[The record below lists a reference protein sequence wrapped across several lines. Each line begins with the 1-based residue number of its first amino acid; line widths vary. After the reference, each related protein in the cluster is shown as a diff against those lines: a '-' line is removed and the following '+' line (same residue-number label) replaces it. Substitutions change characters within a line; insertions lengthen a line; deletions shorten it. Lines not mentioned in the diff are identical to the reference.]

1 MFWRSDGGSPHP
13 DEMDIGAYILSEYI
27 PAKPLVGNL
36 EVCFTGEEQTPT
48 EACAQL
54 RCGEALKF
62 PFARPGSQ
70 PRAVAIKE
78 SKVLVAADKATET
91 KRVVELSLES
101 FFDYE
106 PGDTIGVVPSNVT
119 EVVDNL
125 LQRLDLSNHADTT
138 CHLKLALNCAKK
150 NAKLPAHI
158 PATTSPREILTHC
171 LSLNFVPQKQLLSA
185 LAGYTS
191 NEKERCF
198 LACLSSK
205 QAAEHYQSLI
215 LEKGLFFL
223 DILELCSNCKP
234 PLAFLV
240 EHFPRLLPR
249 PYSIANSPLEAGNQ
263 ELRIIYSLLS
273 HKPGVTTSMLG
284 AKAKQINLEKST
296 KVVIYP
302 RLSNAFRYTEQD
314 LSSNK
319 ILIAVGTGL
328 SPFLG
333 FLAHKE
339 KLMSQQP
346 QQETGKSWL
355 YIGAKTPEAILK
367 REQLVA
373 WQETSVLERL
383 RMCHSRGESPSYV
396 QQMLEE
402 DAEDLVKFL
411 LKSETV
417 LYLCA
422 DGAKISQSI
431 ENGLGQCLQK
441 ALHLT
446 EVEAARQLKE
456 LKTQGKY
463 REDVWL

>member
-1 MFWRSDGGSPHP
+1 
-13 DEMDIGAYILSEYI
+13 MDIGAYILSEYI
-27 PAKPLVGNL
+27 PAKPLAGNL
-36 EVCFTGEEQTPT
+36 EVVFTGEEQIPT

-62 PFARPGSQ
+62 PFARLDSQ
-70 PRAVAIKE
+70 PRAVAIRE
-78 SKVLVAADKATET
+78 RKVLVAADKATDT
-91 KRVVELSLES
+91 KRVVELTLES

-106 PGDTIGVVPSNVT
+106 PGDTIGVLPNNKA
-119 EVVDNL
+119 EQVDRL
-125 LQRLDLSNHADTT
+125 LHRLELTDQADTN
-138 CHLKLALNCAKK
+138 CHLKLSLNCAKK
-150 NAKLPAHI
+150 SAKLPAHI

-185 LAGYTS
+185 LAGFTS
-191 NEKERCF
+191 NDKERSF

-205 QAAEHYQSLI
+205 QATEHYQSLI
-215 LEKGLFFL
+215 LEQGLLFM
-223 DILELCSNCKP
+223 DILQLCANCRP

-240 EHFPRLLPR
+240 EHLPRLLPR
-249 PYSIANSPLEAGNQ
+249 PYSIANSPLEAGHQ
-263 ELRIIYSLLS
+263 KLRIIYSLLS
-273 HKPGVTTSMLG
+273 RKPGVTTSMLE
-284 AKAKQINLEKST
+284 KKLEELTPEKPT

-314 LSSNK
+314 LGSNQ

-328 SPFLG
+328 APFLG

-339 KLMSQQP
+339 MLIKQQSM
-346 QQETGKSWL
+346 QEKGQSWL

-367 REQLVA
+367 REQLMA
-373 WQETSVLERL
+373 WQQSSVLERL

-396 QQMLEE
+396 QQMLAE

-411 LKSETV
+411 LKPETV

-431 ENGLGQCLQK
+431 ANGLSLCLQK

-446 EVEAARQLKE
+446 EEEASRHLKE

>member
-1 MFWRSDGGSPHP
+1 
-13 DEMDIGAYILSEYI
+13 
-27 PAKPLVGNL
+27 
-36 EVCFTGEEQTPT
+36 
-48 EACAQL
+48 
-54 RCGEALKF
+54 
-62 PFARPGSQ
+62 
-70 PRAVAIKE
+70 
-78 SKVLVAADKATET
+78 VLVAADKATET
-91 KRVVELSLES
+91 KRVVELTLES
-101 FFDYE
+101 LFDYE
-106 PGDTIGVVPSNVT
+106 PGDTIGVLPSNKT
-119 EVVDNL
+119 GVVDHL
-125 LQRLDLSNHADTT
+125 LHRLELTDQADTT

-185 LAGYTS
+185 LAGFTI
-191 NEKERCF
+191 NDKERSF

-205 QAAEHYQSLI
+205 QAAEHYQNLI
-215 LEKGLFFL
+215 LEQGLLFM
-223 DILELCSNCKP
+223 DILELCENCRP

-240 EHFPRLLPR
+240 EHLPRLLPR

-263 ELRIIYSLLS
+263 ELRVIYSVLS
-273 HKPGVTTSMLG
+273 HKPGVTTSMLE
-284 AKAKQINLEKST
+284 AKAERSTPQKPT

-302 RLSNAFRYTEQD
+302 RVSNAFRYTEQD
-314 LSSNK
+314 LGSNQ

-328 SPFLG
+328 APFLG

-339 KLMSQQP
+339 KLKKQQP
-346 QQETGKSWL
+346 QQKTGHSWL

-367 REQLVA
+367 REQLMA
-373 WQETSVLERL
+373 WQKSAVLERL
-383 RMCHSRGESPSYV
+383 RMSHSRGESPSYV
-396 QQMLEE
+396 QQMLAEE
-402 DAEDLVKFL
+402 AEDLVKFL
-411 LKSETV
+411 LKPETV

-431 ENGLGQCLQK
+431 ANGLSLCLQK

-446 EVEAARQLKE
+446 EEEASRQLKE